1 VNPIPP
7 PAPERRRSSAHTLS
21 LVIVA
26 LVALV
31 APPLAVW
38 TGPPDEVAWGARERA
53 RLERVGRGIAEEAA
67 ARCAE
72 LAGAVGRAAAAL
84 RLGEGSVVPLDQR
97 GAFEAL
103 ASAAAPPDL
112 ARADTTRRPR
122 EEWGLLLEENGRD
135 LAWWGRPLSRTGE
148 GPRDGAFLLHGRIQ
162 TALGVSKSFPGGRRL
177 IASVPFDVGG
187 RAPDGVSARA
197 VAGTEGVAGA
207 SAESARPREVVLLAL
222 DGRDVGRI
230 VLEGETLAG
239 ARARRRAL
247 GEGIRFV
254 LLAFAAGIAA
264 ARVAASDRAR
274 RLSSAPRCAL
284 WIGLV
289 WGARLLLA
297 AFRPARGLVA
307 PALFQP
313 DGFAGAAPL
322 GLLRSPADLLL
333 TVAAVA
339 ATVWFVDRAWARA
352 EPGLAARGPARRAL
366 ALAALAAIPLA
377 WWAGVR
383 LVAGAVYAAGP
394 RLFDAPLPPLAPAPI
409 ALILSVTL
417 AGFAFF
423 RVLVLLS
430 RASGLVGRPLA
441 LAAALVVLGALPFLA
456 RSSAAAPVARL
467 VPSAALLGITLA
479 AAAALARLGRAEP
492 PAEIGR
498 SALLLLGASL
508 ALLPGVDRGL
518 EARDRERV
526 QGVAARFTTPR
537 DEWRRFVLEETLEFL
552 VDRPTLV
559 GALAPG
565 APGVPGSA
573 ESAAGA
579 AEPGARAA
587 AAENLAYAE
596 WAASPLASLGYEC
609 ALEILD
615 AAGAVVSRFSVGIP
629 SESGYRA
636 TFAFRDARE
645 ARRPV
650 IVASQRRIGRETV
663 DTYLGTAPI
672 VSDEGVVIGAV
683 VVTIPYFFENLAFAT
698 RPVAHRPLV
707 LGAGAVAGAESPA
720 ELEGRLVVSRFEHG
734 RVVASSDPTILP
746 GLVLPS
752 DLAAAAPGHF
762 WEGSLYGGR
771 EATLIAPLPDGAL
784 LAFTLARSG
793 PWALAARLIHVAL
806 VGAIILIGRA
816 LVASARGVLARHPR
830 PASFRER
837 LLAAFLVIAVIPA
850 ALMGVL
856 TYRLT
861 TQRLADAAR
870 REAAEGLDAAR
881 ALLRERSVGEAT
893 RLSESTLIR
902 RLTLGL
908 EPMTA
913 IDLETGLKKFSVF
926 RADGELLL
934 QNGVVPEVPGDLVRR
949 VASTLSPETFF
960 SPEDG
965 LSAVS
970 VVPVVFEG
978 EKDPGKGVLLLRTPV
993 DGALLADLGA
1003 EGNRD
1008 LFAYSAS
1015 GLVATN
1021 RPELVQS
1028 DALAPRMPAREHVDC
1043 FLNRKEAVY
1052 GTGALA
1058 QVPYVV
1064 AYGALGGLSGETLG
1078 ALAVPL
1084 LFRQREIRE
1093 DVGRALASILYLT
1106 VIVLVLV
1113 SFLATLVADR
1123 IARPVAELSAG
1134 TARVARGDLAFS
1146 LRRTSGGELGQ
1157 LVDSFNRMT
1166 EEVRKSRDRILER
1179 TRYIEA
1185 IIGTMTTGVLALDR
1199 EGRITTLNRG
1209 GARIL
1214 GLPEG
1219 AGIGRPAS
1227 WLRDGMRDAI
1237 AETLEAIGSA
1247 PGGVLEREIALPR
1260 GRGGAGAG
1268 AGATSDARETD
1279 ARPSVEGDDSSA
1291 EAAADPVLSVRAV
1304 GTHLLNT
1311 SGEEMGRV
1319 LVFEDL
1325 TELIRSKKL
1334 LAWSE
1339 MARQVAHEIKNPLTP
1354 MKLSAQQI
1362 RKAYRDG
1369 AAGFEKALEE
1379 GTEAIIREIES
1390 LRRIATEFSQF
1401 ARMPRRLVRQEDLN
1415 AIVRES
1421 ARFHGGEGAGAVAL
1435 DLELAP
1441 EGPRVRVDREEM
1453 KRVFLNLI
1461 ENAVQASAAGGR
1473 VRVRTLATTAPALGD
1488 APPPGG
1494 FVAWSG
1500 RPPARG
1506 RVAVVFVEDSGV
1518 GIPADFR
1525 GRLFEPNFSTKTDGT
1540 GLGLA
1545 ICKGIVDEHGGAIRV
1560 ASAAGRGTTVAV
1572 VVPEVGGAL

>member
-1 VNPIPP
+1 M
-7 PAPERRRSSAHTLS
+7 RR
-21 LVIVA
+21 
-26 LVALV
+26 LVASAPIDV
-31 APPLAVW
+31 ARRAPRRATAWIAAGAEGDVRAAGAGRPRAAVPLAL
-38 TGPPDEVAWGARERA
+38 GGREVA
-53 RLERVGRGIAEEAA
+53 RV
-67 ARCAE
+67 
-72 LAGAVGRAAAAL
+72 
-84 RLGEGSVVPLDQR
+84 
-97 GAFEAL
+97 
-103 ASAAAPPDL
+103 
-112 ARADTTRRPR
+112 
-122 EEWGLLLEENGRD
+122 
-135 LAWWGRPLSRTGE
+135 
-148 GPRDGAFLLHGRIQ
+148 
-162 TALGVSKSFPGGRRL
+162 
-177 IASVPFDVGG
+177 
-187 RAPDGVSARA
+187 
-197 VAGTEGVAGA
+197 
-207 SAESARPREVVLLAL
+207 
-222 DGRDVGRI
+222 
-230 VLEGETLAG
+230 VLEGETLESMRAHRRTAG
-239 ARARRRAL
+239 EAVRFALLALAGAVAAACVAASARARRLPSGA
-247 GEGIRFV
+247 
-254 LLAFAAGIAA
+254 
-264 ARVAASDRAR
+264 
-274 RLSSAPRCAL
+274 RCAL
-284 WIGLV
+284 WVGLT

-297 AFRPARGLVA
+297 AFRPARVPGA
-307 PALFQP
+307 PALFEP
-313 DGFAGAAPL
+313 EWFAGPAPL
-322 GLLRSPADLLL
+322 GLLRSPADLFL

-339 ATVWFVDRAWARA
+339 ATVWFADRAWARA
-352 EPGLAARGPARRAL
+352 QPGVATRGAARRAL

-383 LVAGAVYAAGP
+383 LVSGAVHAAGP
-394 RLFDAPLPPLAPAPI
+394 RLFDTPVPRPEPTTI
-409 ALILSVTL
+409 ALILALTL
-417 AGFAFF
+417 FGFAFF
-423 RVLVLLS
+423 RVLVLLAG
-430 RASGLVGRPLA
+430 ASGLAGRPLG
-441 LAAALVVLGALPFLA
+441 LAAALVALGALPFLA
-456 RSSAAAPVARL
+456 RNPAVAPVAGL

-479 AAAALARLGRAEP
+479 AAVALVRLGRGEP
-492 PAEIGR
+492 PAEFGR

-518 EARDRERV
+518 ELRDRERV
-526 QGVAARFTTPR
+526 QGVAARFATPR
-537 DEWRRFVLEETLEFL
+537 DEWRRFVLEETLDFFIG
-552 VDRPTLV
+552 RPTLV
-559 GALAPG
+559 AALTRATPGGAEAAGG
-565 APGVPGSA
+565 AGA
-573 ESAAGA
+573 ADAAGA
-579 AEPGARAA
+579 LGPAA
-587 AAENLAYAE
+587 GPLGLEDDAVENLAYAE

-609 ALEILD
+609 ALEILN

-629 SESGYRA
+629 AESGYRA

-645 ARRPV
+645 TRRPV
-650 IVASQRRIGRETV
+650 IVASRRRIGRETV

-672 VSDEGVVIGAV
+672 LSEDGDVIGAV

-698 RPVAHRPLV
+698 RPDAQRPLV
-707 LGAGAVAGAESPA
+707 LGARAGARAAVRGGAGAA
-720 ELEGRLVVSRFEHG
+720 EPPTELAGRLVVSRFERG
-734 RVVASSDPTILP
+734 RLVASSDPTILP
-746 GLVLPS
+746 GLVLPGG
-752 DLAAAAPGHF
+752 LAATPPGRF

-771 EATLIAPLPDGAL
+771 EATLLAAL
-784 LAFTLARSG
+784 SGETALAFTLARSG
-793 PWALAARLIHVAL
+793 APALGARLVHIALA
-806 VGAIILIGRA
+806 GAVLLIGRA
-816 LVASARGVLARHPR
+816 LVAAARALLSRRSR
-830 PASFRER
+830 PASFREK
-837 LLAAFLVIAVIPA
+837 LLAAFLIIAVIPA

-861 TQRLADAAR
+861 TQRQDAAAR
-870 REAAEGLDAAR
+870 REAAEGLDAVR
-881 ALLRERSVGEAT
+881 AHLRERSVAEAT

-934 QNGVVPEVPGDLVRR
+934 QNGVVPEVPSELVLR
-949 VASTLSPETFF
+949 VASSLAPETFF

-965 LSAVS
+965 LSIASAV
-970 VVPVVFEG
+970 PIVFEG
-978 EKDPGKGVLLLRTPV
+978 EREPGKGVLLLRTAV
-993 DGALLADLGA
+993 DGALLAELGA

-1008 LFAYSAS
+1008 LFAYAPS

-1028 DALAPRMPAREHVDC
+1028 GTLSPRMPAHEHVDC

-1052 GTGALA
+1052 GTAALA
-1058 QVPYVV
+1058 DVRYVV
-1064 AYGALGGLSGETLG
+1064 AYGALAGLSGETVG

-1113 SFLATLVADR
+1113 SFLATFVANR
-1123 IARPVAELSAG
+1123 IAQPVAELSAG

-1199 EGRITTLNRG
+1199 EGRITTLNGG

-1227 WLRDGMRDAI
+1227 WLRDGVRDAI
-1237 AETLEAIGSA
+1237 AETLEAIGGA

-1260 GRGGAGAG
+1260 GRARAGDGAG
-1268 AGATSDARETD
+1268 
-1279 ARPSVEGDDSSA
+1279 GDGEED
-1291 EAAADPVLSVRAV
+1291 AAAEPVLSVRAV
-1304 GTHLLNT
+1304 GTRLLNT
-1311 SGEEMGRV
+1311 SGEEIGRV

-1362 RKAYRDG
+1362 RKAYHDR
-1369 AAGFEKALEE
+1369 AAGFGGILEE

-1401 ARMPRRLVRQEDLN
+1401 ARMPRRRVRDEDLN
-1415 AIVRES
+1415 EIVRES
-1421 ARFHGGEGAGAVAL
+1421 ARFYGEGAGAVAL
-1435 DLELAP
+1435 ELDLAAEAP
-1441 EGPRVRVDREEM
+1441 RARVDRDEM
-1453 KRVFLNLI
+1453 KRVFMNLI

-1473 VRVRTLATTAPALGD
+1473 VRVRTLATRAEGRPSAPGAGGAPAD
-1488 APPPGG
+1488 AFSLDGAAPPGG

-1506 RVAVVFVEDSGV
+1506 RVAVVLVEDAGV
-1518 GIPADFR
+1518 GIAADFR
-1525 GRLFEPNFSTKTDGT
+1525 ARLFEPYFSTKTDGT

-1560 ASAAGRGTTVAV
+1560 ASAAGRGTSVAV
-1572 VVPEVGGAL
+1572 VVPAAG